1 MKTTLLTLSLVFS
14 LSVFA
19 QTHQLV
25 KHDGSEHPVNFIKHE
40 TDLIHYSHPESFE
53 HQKMSSHAVATL
65 KNIQTSEI
73 KIISDKV
80 EVLTKSDYD
89 KVKVLNQPDESIGLK
104 QVAVFKGQLNKT
116 KGISSSEQFDK
127 TIRHAK
133 YKAADKGYPFI
144 AVNKKLNGTYEAIAY
159 NY

>member
-25 KHDGSEHPVNFIKHE
+25 KHDGSEHSVNFIKQE
-40 TDLIHYSHPESFE
+40 TDLIYYSQPESFE
-53 HQKMSSHAVATL
+53 QQKMSSHAVATL

-80 EVLTKSDYD
+80 EILSKSDYD

-104 QVAVFKGQLNKT
+104 QVAVFKGQLNNT
-116 KGISSSEQFDK
+116 KGISSFEQLDK
-127 TIRHAK
+127 TIRSVK
-133 YKAADKGYPFI
+133 YKAAAKGYSFI
-144 AVNKKLNGTYEAIAY
+144 TVNKMANGTYEAIAY